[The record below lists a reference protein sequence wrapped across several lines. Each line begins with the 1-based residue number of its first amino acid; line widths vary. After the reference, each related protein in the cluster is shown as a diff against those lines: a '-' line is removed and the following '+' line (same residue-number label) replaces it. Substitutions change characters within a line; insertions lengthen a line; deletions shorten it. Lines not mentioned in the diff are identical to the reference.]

1 MSTRHALLGLTFAA
15 LLVLPVLAQQAS
27 PPQRIRG
34 EIAKI
39 EGDMVT
45 VKTRTGEMV
54 SVKTTEK
61 TGVAGIKKTDFSE
74 VSTGKFV
81 GIASQPQPDGSLK
94 AIEVLVFP
102 EAMRGRNEGHYPW
115 DLTQGSMMTNA
126 NVSAAVESKDGRELT
141 LTPKGHDAVKVTV
154 PENVPIVTFG
164 PADKSMIVPGAKVF
178 VVAAKQPDGSLN
190 ALFVAVGMGIM
201 PPM

>member
-1 MSTRHALLGLTFAA
+1 MATRHALLGLALAA
-15 LLVLPVLAQQAS
+15 LLVLPVLAQQAA

-34 EIAKI
+34 EIAKV
-39 EGDMVT
+39 EGGMVT
-45 VKTRTGEMV
+45 VKTHSGEMV
-54 SVKTTEK
+54 SIMTTEK
-61 TGVAGIKKTDFSE
+61 TAVAGVKKTDFSE

-115 DLTQGSMMTNA
+115 DLAPKSMMTNA
-126 NVSAAVESKDGRELT
+126 NVSATVESKDGRELT
-141 LTPKGHDAVKVTV
+141 LSPKGHDAVKVTV
-154 PENVPIVTFG
+154 PENVPVVTFG
-164 PADKSMIVPGAKVF
+164 PADKSQIVPGAKVF
-178 VVAAKQPDGSLN
+178 VVAAKQADGSLN